1 MIKALIVD
9 DEPSAVNTLR
19 LMLERYIPEIT
30 MLRSTNDP
38 QEALPLIK
46 SIQPDLLFL
55 DIQMPVLNGFELLKR
70 IPGFSFEIIFTTAHD
85 QYAIQ
90 AIRFSALDYLLKPI
104 DADELRAAFDKFMSR
119 NNLKTGNQTLYQNLM
134 HNISVTDKKDFKLAV
149 PTIDGTF
156 FYFPDEI
163 IRLEGESNYTR
174 LFFIGKK
181 PMLVSK
187 TLKEYEELLA
197 EHGFIRV
204 HKSHLINKKHVVNYT
219 NDGQLV
225 LADQSKVEVS
235 RRRKEEVMEA
245 LKGM

>member
-30 MLRSTNDP
+30 MLQSTNDP

-46 SIQPDLLFL
+46 SFQPDLLFL

-70 IPGFSFEIIFTTAHD
+70 IPSLSFEIIFTTAHD

-119 NNLKTGNQTLYQNLM
+119 YNLKIGNQPLYQNLM
-134 HNISVTDKKDFKLAV
+134 HNISVADKKDFKLAV

-156 FYFPDEI
+156 FYFPEEI

-174 LFFIGKK
+174 LFFSGKK

-187 TLKEYEELLA
+187 TLKDYEELLA

-219 NDGQLV
+219 NDGHLV

-245 LKGM
+245 LKGK

>member
-46 SIQPDLLFL
+46 NFEPDLLFL

-70 IPGFSFEIIFTTAHD
+70 IPRLSFEIIFTTAHD

-104 DADELRAAFDKFMSR
+104 DADELRMAFDKFMSR
-119 NNLKTGNQTLYQNLM
+119 NNLRSVNQPLYQNLM
-134 HNISVTDKKDFKLAV
+134 HNISVADKKDFKLAV

-174 LFFIGKK
+174 LFFNGKK

-187 TLKEYEELLA
+187 TLKDYEELLA
-197 EHGFIRV
+197 GHGFIRV

-219 NDGQLV
+219 NDGHLV
-225 LADQSKVEVS
+225 LTDQSKVEVS

>member
-30 MLRSTNDP
+30 LLRSTNDP
-38 QEALPLIK
+38 QEALPIINSFK
-46 SIQPDLLFL
+46 PDLLFL

-70 IPGFSFEIIFTTAHD
+70 IPGLSFEIIFTTAHD

-104 DADELRAAFDKFMSR
+104 DADELRAAFDKFMNR
-119 NNLKTGNQTLYQNLM
+119 HNLKIGNQPLYQNLM
-134 HNISVTDKKDFKLAV
+134 HNISVADKKDFKLAV

-174 LFFIGKK
+174 LFFSDKK

-187 TLKEYEELLA
+187 TLKDYEELLA
-197 EHGFIRV
+197 GHGFIRV

-219 NDGQLV
+219 NDGHLV

-245 LKGM
+245 LKGK